1 MPASFQADA
10 AVDQSEDRCHK
21 VLMNM
26 AELFST
32 PGLRPGLKPTKRK
45 GIAAGVAAA
54 GRAGTD

>member
-1 MPASFQADA
+1 
-10 AVDQSEDRCHK
+10 
-21 VLMNM
+21 MNM